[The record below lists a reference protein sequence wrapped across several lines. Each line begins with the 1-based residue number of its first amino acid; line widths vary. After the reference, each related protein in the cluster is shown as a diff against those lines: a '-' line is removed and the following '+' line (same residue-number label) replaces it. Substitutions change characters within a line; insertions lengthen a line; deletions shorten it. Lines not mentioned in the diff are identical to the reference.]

1 MSTITHKSLT
11 YRILVYLSNIGLNT
25 TVSSTYKQDELCM
38 LLSGTQKWFGDTHV
52 CMHVSI
58 ACMCMHT
65 LSPQET
71 RCTSL
76 KLFVTMGLF
85 TCALLAS
92 LGFARTV
99 QKIQIEINR

>member
-11 YRILVYLSNIGLNT
+11 YRILVYLSNIGLIQVHTNKMNL
-25 TVSSTYKQDELCM
+25 VVHRNGLV
-38 LLSGTQKWFGDTHV
+38 TH
-52 CMHVSI
+52 MS
-58 ACMCMHT
+58 CMCMHT